1 MKKDRF
7 GSARFR
13 LKAGL
18 RTFRFWLWL
27 IRVIGVI
34 VPRRLRP
41 GWRREWEAELRHRE
55 ELLAQWDRLNS
66 SHKLNLLRRS
76 ASAFWDALWLQPK
89 RLEDEMFQD
98 LRFGARMLAKNPGFT
113 LIAILTLA
121 LGIGMNTAIFGVV
134 NAVLLRALPYPQAE
148 RIVVLWGKNEL
159 LKLNQTEFPASY
171 PDFMDWRERSR
182 SFTQLAA
189 MLPGSFNLSGG
200 GGAERIGGAEVS
212 ADFFDVLG
220 VGAAFGRAFDASE
233 EQRGAEPVVV
243 LSHSLW
249 SRRFGADPQIIGRT
263 VTLDSKRYRV
273 VGVMRAGFAFPHG
286 TDLPTLFGFPDR
298 VELWTP
304 LIPQDYLRNQRG
316 NRGMVVLARLKP
328 GVTQAQAQSEM
339 SAIAGHLETQYPGT
353 NRGFGIQVTPLYEQI
368 VGAIRPALLTLFAA
382 VWLVLLIA
390 CANVANLLLSR
401 ATTRRK
407 ELAIRS
413 ALGAGRLRI
422 ARQMLTESLLLAGLG
437 GAAGWLLAHWAT
449 SVLLR
454 LSSDRLPRADEVGMD
469 YRALAF
475 TALLSLLT
483 GVVFG
488 AVPARQAAGLNL
500 NETLKASGQNTAR
513 GGQRTRSML
522 VVAEVA
528 LTLVLTVG
536 AGLLVRSFLRLQQ
549 VDIGF
554 NPQNLLTAQINLPLE
569 QYRDGSQWASFFN
582 RLIERVE
589 ALPGVQSAA
598 VTQYLPVSGVEGSVG
613 FQIEGRPSEQDQW
626 PSAGIRRVSHGY
638 FRTLGIP
645 LTRGR
650 DFTGQDEQ
658 EHRAIIINDAMAR
671 RFWPGAEPTGQ
682 RINLFGSVREIVG
695 VVKDVRYSSVDKVA
709 DPAIYEP
716 ESLWFAHLV
725 VRASAEPLGQLAAV
739 RAQVQA
745 LDRNLPLAE
754 IATLEQLRANS
765 MAGRRFNTLLLG
777 VFSAAALLLAMAGVY
792 GVLSYTVTQNTR
804 EIGIRMALGA
814 RGGDVLKLVIGQ
826 GLALTA
832 AGVAVGLLVAIAMT
846 RLMAGLLYEVGA
858 ADPLTFA
865 GVALFLFGAAAV
877 ACYLPA
883 RRATKVDPLVAL
895 RQE

>member
-1 MKKDRF
+1 MFELCKKPY
-7 GSARFR
+7 
-13 LKAGL
+13 
-18 RTFRFWLWL
+18 LWL
-27 IRVIGVI
+27 IRAVGVI
-34 VPRRLRP
+34 VPHRLRAD
-41 GWRREWEAELRHRE
+41 WRREWEAELRHRE
-55 ELLAQWDRLNS
+55 ELLSEWDRLDS
-66 SHKLNLLRRS
+66 RSKLDLLRRS
-76 ASAFWDALWLQPK
+76 ASAFWDAVWLQPK
-89 RLEDEMFQD
+89 RLEEEMFQD
-98 LRFGARMLAKNPGFT
+98 LRFGLRMLLKNPGFT
-113 LIAILTLA
+113 LIAVFTLA
-121 LGIGMNTAIFGVV
+121 LGIGLNTAIFSVV

-148 RIVVLWGKNEL
+148 RIVVLWGKNES
-159 LKLNQTEFPASY
+159 LKLNQIEFPASY

-182 SFTQLAA
+182 SFTQIAA

-200 GGAERIGGAEVS
+200 GEAERVGGVEVS
-212 ADFFDVLG
+212 ADFFNALG
-220 VGAAFGRAFDASE
+220 VGAALGRAFNAE
-233 EQRGAEPVVV
+233 EERGGAEPVV
-243 LSHSLW
+243 LLGHGLW

-273 VGVMRAGFAFPHG
+273 VGVMPAGFAFPHG
-286 TDLPTLFGFPDR
+286 TDLPTLFGFPER
-298 VELWTP
+298 VDLWTP
-304 LIPQDYLRNQRG
+304 LIPQDYQRNQRG

-353 NRGFGIQVTPLYEQI
+353 NRGFGIQVIPLYEQI

-382 VWLVLLIA
+382 VGLVLLIA
-390 CANVANLLLSR
+390 CANVANMLLAR
-401 ATTRRK
+401 ATTRGK

-413 ALGAGRLRI
+413 ALGAGWLRV

-437 GAAGWLLAHWAT
+437 GGAGWLLARWAT

-454 LSSDRLPRADEVGMD
+454 LSSDRVPRADEVGMD

-488 AVPARQAAGLNL
+488 AVPAWQAARMNM

-513 GGQRTRSML
+513 GGQRTRSLL
-522 VVAEVA
+522 VIAEVA

-569 QYRDGSQWASFFN
+569 QYRDGSQWSNFFN
-582 RLIERVE
+582 RLLERVE

-598 VTQYLPVSGVEGSVG
+598 LTQYLPVSGVEGSVG
-613 FQIEGRPSEQDQW
+613 FQIEGRLAEPGQW

-638 FRTLGIP
+638 FHTLGIP

-650 DFTGQDEQ
+650 DFTDEDERRQ
-658 EHRAIIINDAMAR
+658 KAVIINEAMAR
-671 RFWPGAEPTGQ
+671 RFWPGEEPTGQ
-682 RINLFGSVREIVG
+682 RIDLFGSVREIVG

-716 ESLWFAHLV
+716 GSLWFAHLV

-745 LDRNLPLAE
+745 LDRNLPLAKV
-754 IATLEQLRANS
+754 ATLEQLRADS
-765 MAGRRFNTLLLG
+765 MTGRRFNTLLLG
-777 VFSAAALLLAMAGVY
+777 LFSAAALLLAMAGVY
-792 GVLSYTVTQNTR
+792 GVLSYTVTQSTR
-804 EIGIRMALGA
+804 EIGVRMALGA
-814 RGGDVLKLVIGQ
+814 QARDVLKLVVGR

-832 AGVAVGLLVAIAMT
+832 AGVAVGLLAAGALT
-846 RLMAGLLYEVGA
+846 RLMTGLLYEVGA
-858 ADPLTFA
+858 ADPLTFV
-865 GVALFLFGAAAV
+865 GVALFLFGAAAM

-883 RRATKVDPLVAL
+883 RKATKIDPLVAL